1 MRPAGAL
8 GENTG
13 VARRGKSRVVEEPT
27 VAPPPSGGAY
37 RPLNDTERDA
47 IVDHA
52 FELLEQVGMAD
63 APPATHQRLIDAG
76 AGVREDGR
84 LTLPRTLV
92 EDALAAAPS
101 TVELPGLVEER
112 GISVGGSGV
121 HIGTGGAAVQT
132 LHAADGSYAPSTI
145 DDLWTMFR
153 VLDES
158 PNIHYGLRPLIA
170 RDIDD
175 PLELDVTT
183 AFVAAAA
190 TSKPTG
196 ISFTSAAT
204 VDPVID
210 LFEMTLGRQ
219 GGFASQPFSMAVVVH
234 VVPPLRFSAEGC
246 EIMERAIERGMII
259 QTCSA
264 GQAGATSPASLAGSL
279 AQGLAEIFAG
289 VVLAH
294 AIRPSHPCIHAF
306 MPFVSDLRS
315 GSMTGGSGE
324 AAVAS
329 AAAAQLLRHMEL
341 PHAVSAGITESKIAD
356 NQAGYEKGYTVSLAA
371 HAGADM
377 VQLSVGM
384 LGSIMVASP
393 EAMVIDDDMCGAI
406 LRSVRGIDVDPSFL
420 DVSLTEAV
428 VSGAGHYLGE
438 AQTLEL
444 MRSEYVYPTLGDRA
458 SVDEW
463 VAAGEPTL
471 WSRAQQRVSDVLSA
485 GRPNHLPSDVEAKLR
500 SSFPIRFGER

>member
-1 MRPAGAL
+1 
-8 GENTG
+8 
-13 VARRGKSRVVEEPT
+13 
-27 VAPPPSGGAY
+27 
-37 RPLNDTERDA
+37 
-47 IVDHA
+47 
-52 FELLEQVGMAD
+52 
-63 APPATHQRLIDAG
+63 
-76 AGVREDGR
+76 
-84 LTLPRTLV
+84 
-92 EDALAAAPS
+92 
-101 TVELPGLVEER
+101 
-112 GISVGGSGV
+112 
-121 HIGTGGAAVQT
+121 
-132 LHAADGSYAPSTI
+132 
-145 DDLWTMFR
+145 
-153 VLDES
+153 
-158 PNIHYGLRPLIA
+158 
-170 RDIDD
+170 
-175 PLELDVTT
+175 
-183 AFVAAAA
+183 
-190 TSKPTG
+190 
-196 ISFTSAAT
+196 
-204 VDPVID
+204 
-210 LFEMTLGRQ
+210 
-219 GGFASQPFSMAVVVH
+219 
-234 VVPPLRFSAEGC
+234 
-246 EIMERAIERGMII
+246 
-259 QTCSA
+259 
-264 GQAGATSPASLAGSL
+264 
-279 AQGLAEIFAG
+279 
-289 VVLAH
+289 
-294 AIRPSHPCIHAF
+294 

-406 LRSVRGIDVDPSFL
+406 LRSVRGIDVHPSFL